1 MEKQTILK
9 MRKITKSYGGVEVLH
24 GVDFDLR
31 AGEVHVL
38 IGENGAG
45 KSTLMKIL
53 SGAVQMDAGTILME
67 EQKTGELA
75 QVHIKD
81 PLTAQHL
88 GVCMVYQ
95 ESNLIDNISVAE
107 NLFLGKAPPHKV
119 MVNWAAMYHGAAEQL
134 AAVQCHVD
142 PKQLV
147 ETLSVAEKQTVEIAK
162 AISTN
167 ARILVLDEPTSSLSD
182 REVEILFDLIRQAK
196 EKNMGIIYISHR
208 MDEIFSI
215 GDRITVFR
223 DGSYIDTVDVAQTTQ
238 NDLIKM
244 MIGRELEEDLEPP
257 RSLPERKPVALSV
270 RGVHVQG
277 CEMPI
282 DFDLYEG
289 EILGVF
295 GLVGAGRTE
304 LARIL
309 FGIDRIGSGSL
320 LKNGKKIVNNSPVAA
335 IKNGFALLPEDRKRV
350 GLIGGLSI
358 RDNLLLVKLRELK
371 AILWTRRQER
381 EIAEKYMNRL
391 SVAARDQDQ
400 LVSNLSGGNQQKVVF
415 AKWLSVHPDIM
426 ILDEPTRGIDVA
438 VKTEIYQLMQELAR
452 EKVSILMISSDLPEI
467 LKVSNRIMVMHDH
480 RVTLIE
486 KRELLDQKRIMEAA
500 IQ

>member
-1 MEKQTILK
+1 MEKHTILE
-9 MRKITKSYGGVEVLH
+9 MEAITKSYGGVEVLH

-31 AGEVHVL
+31 SGEVHVL

-53 SGAVQMDAGTILME
+53 SGVVPLDSGIIRMADEIGQLKRVN
-67 EQKTGELA
+67 
-75 QVHIKD
+75 IKD
-81 PLTAQHL
+81 PVTAQRL

-95 ESNLIDNISVAE
+95 ESNLIDNISIAE
-107 NLFLGKAPPHKV
+107 NLYLGNEPLHMG
-119 MVNWAAMYHGAAEQL
+119 MVDWPTLYQGAVKQL
-134 AAVQCHVD
+134 ERVQCFAD

-162 AISTN
+162 AISSN

-182 REVEILFDLIRQAK
+182 REVGILFGLIQQAK
-196 EKNMGIIYISHR
+196 QQGIGIVYISHR
-208 MDEIFSI
+208 MDEIFTI

-223 DGSYIDTVDVAQTTQ
+223 DGSLINTMDVAKTTQ
-238 NDLIKM
+238 SELIKM
-244 MIGRELEEDLEPP
+244 MIGRELEQDKAPAH
-257 RSLPERKPVALSV
+257 SLPDGTPVALSV
-270 RGVHVQG
+270 RDFRVMG
-277 CEMPI
+277 CETPVN
-282 DFDLYEG
+282 FDLLEG

-304 LARIL
+304 LAEML
-309 FGIDRIGSGSL
+309 FGIDHPGNGTL
-320 LKNGKKIVNNSPVAA
+320 VKNGKKIVNNSPDVA
-335 IKNGFALLPEDRKRV
+335 IRNGFALLPEDRKRI

-358 RDNLLLVKLRELK
+358 RENLLLVKLRELK
-371 AILWTRRQER
+371 TILWSGQQER
-381 EIAEKYMNRL
+381 QIAADYMKRL

-415 AKWLSVHPDIM
+415 AKWLAIQPDIM

-438 VKTEIYQLMQELAR
+438 VKEEIYQLMQQLAR

-467 LKVSNRIMVMHDH
+467 LKVSNRVMVMHDH

>member
-1 MEKQTILK
+1 MEKCTILE
-9 MRKITKSYGGVEVLH
+9 MEAITKSYGGVEVLH
-24 GVDFDLR
+24 GVNFDLKS
-31 AGEVHVL
+31 GEVHVL

-53 SGAVQMDAGTILME
+53 AGAVPLDSGIIRVADE
-67 EQKTGELA
+67 TGELKR
-75 QVHIKD
+75 VNIKD
-81 PLTAQHL
+81 PVTAQRL

-95 ESNLIDNISVAE
+95 ESNLIDNISIAE
-107 NLFLGKAPPHKV
+107 NLYLGNEPLRMG
-119 MVNWAAMYHGAAEQL
+119 MVDWPTLYQGAVKQL
-134 AAVQCHVD
+134 EKVQCHAD
-142 PKQLV
+142 PKRLV

-162 AISTN
+162 AISSN

-182 REVEILFDLIRQAK
+182 REVGILFGLIQQAK
-196 EKNMGIIYISHR
+196 QQGIGIVYISHR
-208 MDEIFSI
+208 MDEIFAI

-223 DGSYIDTVDVAQTTQ
+223 DGSLINTVDVAQTTQ
-238 NDLIKM
+238 SELIKM
-244 MIGRELEEDLEPP
+244 MIGRELERDEVPAH
-257 RSLPERKPVALSV
+257 SLPDGTPVALSV
-270 RGVHVQG
+270 RNFHVMG
-277 CEMPI
+277 CETPVN
-282 DFDLYEG
+282 FDLLEG

-304 LARIL
+304 LAEML
-309 FGIDRIGSGSL
+309 FGITRAGNGTL
-320 LKNGKKIVNNSPVAA
+320 VKNGRKIVNNSPDTA

-358 RDNLLLVKLRELK
+358 RENLLLVKLRELK
-371 AILWTRRQER
+371 AILWRGKQER
-381 EIAEKYMNRL
+381 EIAADYMKQL

-400 LVSNLSGGNQQKVVF
+400 LVSNLSGGNQQKVVL
-415 AKWLSVHPDIM
+415 AKWLSIQPDIM

-438 VKTEIYQLMQELAR
+438 VKAEIYQLMQQLAKR
-452 EKVSILMISSDLPEI
+452 KVSILMISSDLPEI
-467 LKVSNRIMVMHDH
+467 LKVSNRVMVMHDH